1 MVDASVTAASTGC
14 KYQHHTKCIK
24 LPARS
29 LSYRVHVSSQKTEF
43 THLTPFMLQIQLQFF
58 STKLFTSS
66 WSYQFEMLCFQQS
79 YSLAAGLTSLEIL
92 CFQQSYSLAAGLTS
106 LRDFVVV
113 FFQLSHADIAFTSR
127 CIIHRQYVLQ
137 CYQLDGVCLHASIL
151 IPTQ

>member
-1 MVDASVTAASTGC
+1 MVTASVTAASTGC

-29 LSYRVHVSSQKTEF
+29 LSYRVRVSSQKTEF

-66 WSYQFEMLCFQQS
+66 WSYQFEM
-79 YSLAAGLTSLEIL
+79 L